1 METEANKD
9 GVQLEMQPEV
19 QRLPRIHK
27 ALGSSP
33 TLQRE
38 NRHNP
43 NLLFK
48 VVNFS

>member
-19 QRLPRIHK
+19 QRLPRMHK
-27 ALGSSP
+27 ALSSSP

-43 NLLFK
+43 KF
-48 VVNFS
+48 VI

>member
-1 METEANKD
+1 METDATKD

-19 QRLPRIHK
+19 QCLPRMHM

-33 TLQRE
+33 TLQGE

-43 NLLFK
+43 KF
-48 VVNFS
+48 VI